1 MMEDLLVEIIKVDRV
16 NGAILLG
23 PKGESIA
30 QSARDGWKIKNLDD
44 ILHELEL
51 TFASLR
57 LFGEEI
63 EEVDFIFESSRVF
76 ARKLAGSALVVFS
89 EPDVDIAM
97 LRMTLNVALAQI
109 KQQTSMY
116 TFLSRKWV
124 DPDLSQLELSH
135 IYQTLKN
142 SGPGEVN
149 HA

>member
-1 MMEDLLVEIIKVDRV
+1 MENMLTEIIKVDRV

-23 PKGESIA
+23 PKGEIIA
-30 QSARDGWKIKNLDD
+30 QSSRDGWRVKLLDD

-63 EEVDFIFESSRVF
+63 EEVDFTYEDARLF

-109 KQQTSMY
+109 KEQTSMY

-124 DPDLSQLELSH
+124 DPDLSERELSQ